1 MIVLDTSVIS
11 AFAQIGRFSLLQEI
25 IRRLGVKAVI
35 PQTVEEEIIFPEAI
49 SSLSKNG
56 GWIDVK
62 IAQDFKE
69 YLLSLH
75 EGESGV
81 IALVKKYG
89 WIAALDDLDARKIA
103 RKEQIK
109 ITGTLGVIKIGYE
122 LCPIKDKKEL
132 KNIIGDLRKA
142 GFFMTHDIAQGILDT
157 EKHNNK

>member
-1 MIVLDTSVIS
+1 LIVLDTSVIS
-11 AFAQIGRFSLLQEI
+11 AFSQIGRFALLHEI
-25 IRRLGVKAVI
+25 IGRLGVTAVI

-49 SSLSKNG
+49 SGLSKNG

-62 IAQDFKE
+62 TVHDYKE

-81 IALVKKYG
+81 IALAKKYD

-109 ITGTLGVIKIGYE
+109 LQE
-122 LCPIKDKKEL
+122 HL
-132 KNIIGDLRKA
+132 A
-142 GFFMTHDIAQGILDT
+142 
-157 EKHNNK
+157 